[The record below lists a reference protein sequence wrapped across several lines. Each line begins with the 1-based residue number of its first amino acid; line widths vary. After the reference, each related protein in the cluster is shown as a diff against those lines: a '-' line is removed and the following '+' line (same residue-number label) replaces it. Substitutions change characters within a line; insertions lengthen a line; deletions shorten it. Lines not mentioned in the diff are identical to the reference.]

1 MSGWK
6 SAFKAGIK
14 RPGTHK
20 RGKGE
25 MNMLKWFNNK
35 KKDNKGFSIVEL
47 IIVVAIMAIL
57 VGLLAPQYIKYVEK
71 SRKSADATNMDTL
84 VNAVQIRAA
93 DAETDIPVGE
103 YTITLKKDAEP
114 VIKKGNTLLYASEE
128 NKTGYQF
135 VDAIAEN
142 VADYKSVRLKS
153 NKWTE
158 DPTAHITV
166 TKDGSTTIT
175 YSGADF
181 AEFIDKTAS
190 SNK

>member
-1 MSGWK
+1 
-6 SAFKAGIK
+6 
-14 RPGTHK
+14 
-20 RGKGE
+20 
-25 MNMLKWFNNK
+25 MLKWFNNK

-84 VNAVQIRAA
+84 VNAVQVRAA

-114 VIKKGNTLLYASEE
+114 VIKKGNTLLYASEKDK
-128 NKTGYQF
+128 NKIGYQF

-153 NKWTE
+153 NKWKA

-166 TKDGSTTIT
+166 TEDGSTTIT
-175 YSGADF
+175 YSGEDF
-181 AEFIDKTAS
+181 AKFVGKTQA
-190 SNK
+190 K

>member
-6 SAFKAGIK
+6 SAFKAGIR

-35 KKDNKGFSIVEL
+35 KKDNKGFSLVEL

-84 VNAVQIRAA
+84 VNAVQVRAA
-93 DAETDIPVGE
+93 DAETDIPVGT

-114 VIKKGNTLLYASEE
+114 VFKKDGTPVKATQG
-128 NKTGYQF
+128 KVKGYQF

>member
-6 SAFKAGIK
+6 SAFKAGIR

-35 KKDNKGFSIVEL
+35 KKDNKGFSLVEL

>member
-1 MSGWK
+1 
-6 SAFKAGIK
+6 
-14 RPGTHK
+14 
-20 RGKGE
+20 

-84 VNAVQIRAA
+84 VNAVQVRAA
-93 DAETDIPVGE
+93 DAETDIPVGT

-114 VIKKGNTLLYASEE
+114 VFKKDGTPVKATQGNV
-128 NKTGYQF
+128 KGYQF

-153 NKWTE
+153 NKWKE
-158 DPTAHITV
+158 EPTAHITV
-166 TKDGSTTIT
+166 KEDGSTTIT
-175 YSGADF
+175 YSGTDF
-181 AEFIDKTAS
+181 AEFIDKTAAS
-190 SNK
+190 K